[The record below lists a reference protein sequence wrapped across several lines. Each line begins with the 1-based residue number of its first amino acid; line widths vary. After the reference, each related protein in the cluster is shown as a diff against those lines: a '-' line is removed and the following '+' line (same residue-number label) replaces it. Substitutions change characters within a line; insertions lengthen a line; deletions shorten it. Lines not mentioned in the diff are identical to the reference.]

1 MAGKRYYWLKL
12 QVGFFQELIIKQL
25 RTLPEG
31 DSIVLL
37 YLKLLLKAINTEGI
51 LYYQHILPT
60 LDEEIALDTGEKSA
74 LVKLTISALCQYHA
88 AVFLDDQSLQLLYL
102 EDMVGSE
109 SASASRVRNHRANQK
124 LLMYGKDFIG
134 TEEALDVWYALL
146 HDLDYQIISKALQ
159 QYMLTN
165 KFKPTVAELREIYTE
180 LVSPTISD
188 WSEGWEKVSKA
199 IGHYGM
205 YQEEAAMESFDEVT
219 REVVK
224 RLGFQNICLS
234 ENIVADRAR
243 FAEIYQAI
251 QRRKRTE
258 VNIGSAL
265 PNLCEMVQRRL
276 AELVQ
281 KGQKA
286 IELEKDKN

>member
-51 LYYQHILPT
+51 IYYQHILPT

-124 LLMYGKDFIG
+124 LIK
-134 TEEALDVWYALL
+134 EKEQV
-146 HDLDYQIISKALQ
+146 ALQ
-159 QYMLTN
+159 CN
-165 KFKPTVAELREIYTE
+165 ETVTEGNTTEISCRTEIEEIPSYFADTLLNSMFLSYLEYRKENGKEVKGIAISYCIDKLESLSNSPAEQVAIIKQ
-180 LVSPTISD
+180 TIQN
-188 WSEGWEKVSKA
+188 GWTDFFPLKGKKEKVSGSNVSAWLEREK
-199 IGHYGM
+199 IKKYGRC
-205 YQEEAAMESFDEVT
+205 F
-219 REVVK
+219 R
-224 RLGFQNICLS
+224 
-234 ENIVADRAR
+234 
-243 FAEIYQAI
+243 
-251 QRRKRTE
+251 
-258 VNIGSAL
+258 
-265 PNLCEMVQRRL
+265 
-276 AELVQ
+276 
-281 KGQKA
+281 
-286 IELEKDKN
+286 

>member
-51 LYYQHILPT
+51 IYYQYILPT
-60 LDEEIALDTGEKSA
+60 LDEEIALDTGEKPA

-124 LLMYGKDFIG
+124 LLKEKEQATLGILSMETRGKNSSLFGMSAIFLSISYGVIG
-134 TEEALDVWYALL
+134 SIPRALFVTTLWIWA
-146 HDLDYQIISKALQ
+146 
-159 QYMLTN
+159 
-165 KFKPTVAELREIYTE
+165 VAF
-180 LVSPTISD
+180 LVSGLLFVMQIKKLLSKM
-188 WSEGWEKVSKA
+188 EK
-199 IGHYGM
+199 G
-205 YQEEAAMESFDEVT
+205 EV
-219 REVVK
+219 
-224 RLGFQNICLS
+224 
-234 ENIVADRAR
+234 
-243 FAEIYQAI
+243 
-251 QRRKRTE
+251 
-258 VNIGSAL
+258 
-265 PNLCEMVQRRL
+265 LCT
-276 AELVQ
+276 
-281 KGQKA
+281 
-286 IELEKDKN
+286 N